1 LLRCACNDGGS
12 IPVHRICFAALAMT
26 CKLDQVGVKVSPCW
40 IHFFDECYFLC
51 PAAGFELF
59 FKGNGFE
66 HGRKMA
72 VEHELVAIVSGSEGV
87 FVVFGFV
94 LDYSVFEF
102 GSDSGVEDFVMSIG
116 GDVGAGLLHKIDF
129 ACIYEVAARK
139 NALALFFS
147 SQRLSF

>member
-1 LLRCACNDGGS
+1 
-12 IPVHRICFAALAMT
+12 MT
-26 CKLDQVGVKVSPCW
+26 QLDQVGVKIPPLR
-40 IHFFDECYFLC
+40 IHFFYECYFLC
-51 PAAGFELF
+51 ATSGFELF
-59 FKGNGFE
+59 LKGNGFE

-72 VEHELVAIVSGSEGV
+72 IEYQLVAVVSGSKGV

-102 GSDSGVEDFVMSIG
+102 GSDSGVEDFVMGIG
-116 GDVGAGLLHKIDF
+116 SDVGAGLLHKIDF
-129 ACIYEVAARK
+129 ACIYEVATRK